1 MKATKQY
8 LQFITELKQSILQ
21 SRYQAA
27 RLANR
32 EQLSLYLR
40 TGKMLTQ
47 KIDAEKWGAKVIE
60 QISTDLQKQLPGLK
74 GFSYRNLMKMK
85 QFYADYQPLSI
96 LPSATAELANMNAE
110 AFMPSVTAELPTEV
124 LDAFWLVSFSHHIV
138 LLSKCKKIT
147 FNLLSKDFP

>member
-8 LQFITELKQSILQ
+8 LQFITELKQSIIK

-40 TGKMLTQ
+40 TGQMLTK

-60 QISTDLQKQLPGLK
+60 QISTHLQKQLPGLK
-74 GFSYRNLMKMK
+74 GFSYRNLKKMK
-85 QFYADYQPLSI
+85 AAPRSPLIFTYKSSWPKGSMLIDFTDRQPAGLIKYQT
-96 LPSATAELANMNAE
+96 PS
-110 AFMPSVTAELPTEV
+110 
-124 LDAFWLVSFSHHIV
+124 SFLKPFQ
-138 LLSKCKKIT
+138 LLIHLIK
-147 FNLLSKDFP
+147 NV